1 MLIDEVEAI
10 WAPIAE
16 RDDWTMLYDKVER
29 VRAMGAALADPVPEA

>member
-16 RDDWTMLYDKVER
+16 RDDWTLLHDKVAR
-29 VRAMGAALADPVPEA
+29 VRAMGRALADPVAAA